1 MSEQTVYVL
10 IHAIWDDEY
19 KKKGENPKIS
29 VVGVYKDRLEA
40 EAEWQKIE
48 TAYCAQERDNTRYNN
63 DTWIVNNHKEYIVI
77 QETILYE

>member
-19 KKKGENPKIS
+19 KKGNNPKIS
-29 VVGVYKDRLEA
+29 IVGVYKDKLEA
-40 EAEWQKIE
+40 EVEWQKIKSSYR
-48 TAYCAQERDNTRYNN
+48 TQKRDNTRYNN
-63 DTWIVNNHKEYIVI
+63 DTWIVNRHREHIVV